1 MSQLTNKSMLRQDTY
16 QCKDIINTYFIMIVT
31 NFIYFLNII
40 TVLTLNSTFS
50 LQMYFYVKKKTPL
63 KEMYGHPVTGFSCYL
78 VAYVCNLKDIVY
90 CVCKFKTSRENL

>member
-1 MSQLTNKSMLRQDTY
+1 MW
-16 QCKDIINTYFIMIVT
+16 
-31 NFIYFLNII
+31 
-40 TVLTLNSTFS
+40 
-50 LQMYFYVKKKTPL
+50 KKKNLL